1 MEQNKIKV
9 KLEHP
14 NGYRGILF
22 KDGTM
27 DIYYKEKPIYFH
39 GSNKVTSVDEMY
51 RALDLMP
58 KLLKDIKEQNEKDFE
73 R

>member
-1 MEQNKIKV
+1 MEQNKIKC

-27 DIYYKEKPIYFH
+27 DIYYRDRPVYFH
-39 GSNKVTSVDEMY
+39 GSNKVSSPDDLY
-51 RALDLMP
+51 RALELMP
-58 KLLKDIKEQNEKDFE
+58 KFMREISEQNDKEFG